1 MLSRLRSIIPGAGHW
16 PDFERNRSEQFESR
30 VVMVEIIDSPS
41 LFFQGMGRIKNAPSW
56 LPTGKDGR
64 CLTETGKN
72 APALMPGTVMRY
84 VDNRGDVTETYPAN
98 PNGSSR
104 GLTGFTSADG
114 RFTIL
119 MPHPE
124 RVFLAQQLSW
134 ITTDHP
140 GPDSPWMQMFYNA
153 RKWID

>member
-41 LFFQGMGRIKNAPSW
+41 LFFQGMAGSKMPIVVAHGEGRAVFN
-56 LPTGKDGR
+56 GDR
-64 CLTETGKN
+64 Q
-72 APALMPGTVMRY
+72 PAKAVMQF
-84 VDNRGDVTETYPAN
+84 VDNRGDVTETYPSN

-124 RVFLAQQLSW
+124 RVFLTQQMSW
-134 ITTDHP
+134 IARDQP
-140 GPDSPWMQMFYNA
+140 GTDSPWMQMFYNA
-153 RKWID
+153 RKWVD